1 LARFQHTR
9 GDLPDIPATNDERAT
24 VTQFLQNV
32 RRRVRA
38 KCVGLSEA
46 DAQKVPLPT
55 SPAMSIA
62 GVISHLRWGEAFWI
76 DVMFLG
82 GQNRWPGSDRDSEL
96 QMRAG
101 HGRPLSELLDEY
113 AAQTAHT
120 DEVIA
125 SHDWDAPAAARDDE
139 TGRPMSLHS
148 IVMRLI
154 EETAHHNGHLDI
166 LRELADGAHR
176 RLNLPAWSVRAGSCE
191 NRRHGPLPAQA
202 RRSAR

>member
-1 LARFQHTR
+1 MERDHHKPLAYPPT
-9 GDLPDIPATNDERAT
+9 DAPATNEECAT
-24 VTQFLQNV
+24 ATQFLQNV
-32 RRRVRA
+32 RRSARA

-46 DAQKVPLPT
+46 DAKKMPLST

-62 GVISHLRWGEAFWI
+62 GIISHLRWGEAFWI

-82 GQNRWPGSDRDSEL
+82 RPNQWPGCDRDSEL

-113 AAQTAHT
+113 TAQTAHT
-120 DEVIA
+120 DEVLA
-125 SHDWDAPAAARDDE
+125 SHDWDAGAAARHDG
-139 TGRPMSLHS
+139 TGQPMSLHY

-166 LRELADGAHR
+166 LRELADG
-176 RLNLPAWSVRAGSCE
+176 VTGD
-191 NRRHGPLPAQA
+191 
-202 RRSAR
+202 

>member
-1 LARFQHTR
+1 MMESDA
-9 GDLPDIPATNDERAT
+9 DRAT
-24 VTQFLQNV
+24 VTGFLHDA
-32 RRRVRA
+32 RRSVRA

-46 DAQKVPLPT
+46 DAEKMPLAT

-62 GVISHLRWGEAFWI
+62 GIISHLRWGEAFWI

-82 GQNRWPGSDRDSEL
+82 GPNRWPGSDRDSEL

-120 DEVIA
+120 DEVVA
-125 SHDWDAPAAARDDE
+125 SHAWDAVAAGRHED
-139 TGRPMSLHS
+139 TGRPMHLQY

-166 LRELADGAHR
+166 LRELTDG
-176 RLNLPAWSVRAGSCE
+176 VTGD
-191 NRRHGPLPAQA
+191 
-202 RRSAR
+202 